1 MAQTIYLTP
10 ISGVPMNVTQ
20 LAMHCKTQLLSMLFV
35 RIVGED
41 LRPNVDGKIF
51 TAKHSDWNENPK
63 PKITAVNDLGVET
76 LKFDIADYAVSFTG
90 GTVTFPT
97 STTDIIRAD
106 YNYFPFTDQQLSRFS
121 LQALREISVLIY
133 RPIDVNCIH
142 FDYAAA
148 ICKRIYTLVLKA
160 LMVEARDYFS
170 VSVGGRSVNK
180 TNIVGQLNTIID
192 QNEVQLQA
200 EINVLRTFNKTNRV
214 LPSFS
219 STKSVQSNSQ
229 IN

>member
-1 MAQTIYLTP
+1 MAQIIYLTP
-10 ISGVPMNVTQ
+10 VSGVPMNVTQ

-41 LRPNVDGKIF
+41 LRPNVDGKVF
-51 TAKHSDWNENPK
+51 TAKHSDWNMTPNPK
-63 PKITAVNDLGVET
+63 VVAVDALGIET
-76 LKFDIADYAVSFTG
+76 LKFDTVDYTVSFTG
-90 GTVTFPT
+90 GTVTFPASTT
-97 STTDIIRAD
+97 STIRAD

-121 LQALREISVLIY
+121 MQALREISVLIY
-133 RPIDVNCIH
+133 RPIDVNAIH

-148 ICKRIYTLVLKA
+148 MCKRIYTLVLKA

-170 VSVGGRSVNK
+170 VSVGGRSINK

-192 QNEVQLQA
+192 QNETQLQA

-214 LPSFS
+214 LPSFP
-219 STKSVQSNSQ
+219 STKSIQSSST

>member
-10 ISGVPMNVTQ
+10 VSGVPMNVTQ

-35 RIVGED
+35 RIVGEE
-41 LRPNVDGKIF
+41 LRPDVTNKIF
-51 TAKHSDWNENPK
+51 IAKYNDWNSNPK
-63 PKITAVNDLGVET
+63 PRVSTVNSLGIET
-76 LKFDIADYAVSFTG
+76 LKFETADYTVSLTG
-90 GTVTFPT
+90 GTVTFPAA
-97 STTDIIRAD
+97 TTDIVRVD
-106 YNYFPFTDQQLSRFS
+106 YNYFPFTDQQLARFS
-121 LQALREISVLIY
+121 MQALREISVLIY

-148 ICKRIYTLVLKA
+148 ICKRIYTLVMKA

-170 VSVGGRSVNK
+170 VSVAGRSINK
-180 TNIVGQLNTIID
+180 TNIVGQLDTIVT

-214 LPSFS
+214 LPSFP
-219 STKSVQSNSQ
+219 STKSVQSDSQ